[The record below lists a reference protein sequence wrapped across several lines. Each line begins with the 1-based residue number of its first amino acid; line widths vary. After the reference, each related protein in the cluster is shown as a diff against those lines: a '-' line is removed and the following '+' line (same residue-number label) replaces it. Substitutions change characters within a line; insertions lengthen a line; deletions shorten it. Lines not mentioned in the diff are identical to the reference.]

1 MEQESN
7 VLHEYNEPTY
17 EFAAVWQRLVNFV
30 IDVVAFYVLM
40 AVIGIIT
47 GLVTLAIDPEFRST
61 SSGGSIQ
68 LLFLFMYILI
78 IILYYTLLEG
88 SKGKTLGKLIT
99 KTKSIQIDGSPLGY
113 KKAFLRS
120 LCRFIPLEFISVFFG
135 GLMWHDQWT
144 YTMTVKD
151 KA

>member
-1 MEQESN
+1 MEQETN
-7 VLHEYNEPTY
+7 VLDEYNEIRY

-30 IDVVAFYVLM
+30 IDVVAFYALM
-40 AVIGIIT
+40 FIAGAVA
-47 GLVTLAIDPEFRST
+47 GLVTMAIVPEFNST
-61 SSGGSIQ
+61 GAGGSIQ
-68 LLFLFMYILI
+68 LLFLFIYFLI

-88 SKGKTLGKLIT
+88 SKGKTLGKLVT

-120 LCRFIPLEFISVFFG
+120 LCRFIPFEFISVFFG
-135 GLMWHDQWT
+135 GMMWHDQWT

-151 KA
+151 K